1 MSYSIDFQAKTG
13 AGDETVVVTMT
24 YERDENGVY
33 AENIESIK
41 FIDIE
46 VIGLLSEEQYADLE
60 MQGCKA
66 IDEKAK
72 FDLENYEP

>member
-1 MSYSIDFQAKTG
+1 MSYSIDFQTTTG
-13 AGDETVVVTMT
+13 AGDEAVVVTMT

-41 FIDIE
+41 FMGIE
-46 VIGLLSEEQYADLE
+46 IIGLLSQEQYADLE

-66 IDEKAK
+66 IDEQEK
-72 FDLENYEP
+72 FVSENYEP

>member
-1 MSYSIDFQAKTG
+1 MSYSIDFQTTTG

-33 AENIESIK
+33 AENIESIT
-41 FIDIE
+41 FNGMD
-46 VIGLLSEEQYADLE
+46 VMGLLLEEQYSDLE

-66 IDEKAK
+66 IDEQEK
-72 FDLENYEP
+72 FARENYEP

>member
-13 AGDETVVVTMT
+13 AGHETVVVTMT

-33 AENIESIK
+33 AENIESIT
-41 FIDIE
+41 FNGMD
-46 VIGLLSEEQYADLE
+46 VMGLLSEEQYSDLE

-66 IDEKAK
+66 IDEQEK
-72 FDLENYEP
+72 FARENYEP